1 MKKEVVK
8 KTSTATKK
16 KETVER
22 AEETK
27 VIQLSEVDLLA
38 DQLKEEHGE
47 VFVTNIAGI
56 QIIWRKLKRSEYKE
70 IMDIIVVKKV
80 AKLDED
86 GNPLLDEQGNS
97 IMEEVDDFD
106 ATYDLR
112 QELIAKAVIL
122 YPDTSIV
129 DEMAAC
135 ADVISTECMIKSG
148 FGESPIT
155 EEC

>member
-1 MKKEVVK
+1 MKKEKIALTQEEELQMVIDK
-8 KTSTATKK
+8 AKK
-16 KETVER
+16 KHG
-22 AEETK
+22 K
-27 VIQLSEVDLLA
+27 VYKTYLA
-38 DQLKEEHGE
+38 DE
-47 VFVTNIAGI
+47 T
-56 QIIWRKLKRSEYKE
+56 IIWRKLKRSEYKE
-70 IMDIIVVKKV
+70 IMDIIVVKQV

-122 YPDTSIV
+122 YPDASIV
-129 DEMAAC
+129 DDMAAC
-135 ADVISTECMIKSG
+135 ADVISTECMLKSG

>member
-1 MKKEVVK
+1 MKKEKIALTPEEELQVVIDK
-8 KTSTATKK
+8 AKK
-16 KETVER
+16 KHG
-22 AEETK
+22 K
-27 VIQLSEVDLLA
+27 VYKTYLA
-38 DQLKEEHGE
+38 DE
-47 VFVTNIAGI
+47 T
-56 QIIWRKLKRSEYKE
+56 IIWRKLKRSEYKE
-70 IMDIIVVKKV
+70 IMDIIVVKQV
-80 AKLDED
+80 AKLDEN

>member
-16 KETVER
+16 KETVEK

-70 IMDIIVVKKV
+70 IMSTKFDDNEDIQYFERQDAMAKK
-80 AKLDED
+80 
-86 GNPLLDEQGNS
+86 
-97 IMEEVDDFD
+97 
-106 ATYDLR
+106 
-112 QELIAKAVIL
+112 VIL
-122 YPDTSIV
+122 YPENV
-129 DEMAAC
+129 DRLLEDYAGVSDIIA
-135 ADVISTECMIKSG
+135 TETMIKTG
-148 FGESPIT
+148 FGIANT
-155 EEC
+155 KAVK

>member
-70 IMDIIVVKKV
+70 IMSTKFDDNEDIQYFERQDAM
-80 AKLDED
+80 AK
-86 GNPLLDEQGNS
+86 
-97 IMEEVDDFD
+97 
-106 ATYDLR
+106 R
-112 QELIAKAVIL
+112 VIL
-122 YPDTSIV
+122 YPENV
-129 DEMAAC
+129 DRLLEDYAGVSDIIA
-135 ADVISTECMIKSG
+135 TETMIKTG
-148 FGESPIT
+148 FGIANT
-155 EEC
+155 KAVK